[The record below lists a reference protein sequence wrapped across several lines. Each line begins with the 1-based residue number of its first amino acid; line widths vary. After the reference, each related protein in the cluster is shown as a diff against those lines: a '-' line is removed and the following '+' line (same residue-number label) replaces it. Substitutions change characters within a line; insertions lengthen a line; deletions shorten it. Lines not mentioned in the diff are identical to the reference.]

1 MLLLA
6 AHVHRLV
13 VANAKHRS
21 GRRLQEL
28 SDAEIFNHLHG
39 EVVELAKAPDD
50 IDEMGDILGIVYH
63 LAHRRGWST
72 KRMEEAAIRKLA
84 ARFSVDREADDE
96 GEKFS

>member
-13 VANAKHRS
+13 VANAKHIKS
-21 GRRLQEL
+21 GNRLQGL
-28 SDAEIFNHLHG
+28 SDAEIFNHLHC
-39 EVVELAKAPDD
+39 EVAELAKAPED
-50 IDEMGDILGIVYH
+50 IDEMGDILCIVYH

-84 ARFSVDREADDE
+84 ARFEIEEE
-96 GEKFS
+96 GEKLS